1 MKKLFKTGA
10 SVTIED
16 YSSLHINGPYTLRKL
31 GPDSA
36 TIQSGDYVITVE
48 GEDMTVDVLSE
59 EVALFTFTVIR
70 SVQMEV
76 THEEGISHV

>member
-10 SVTIED
+10 SITIED

-36 TIQSGDYVITVE
+36 TVQSGDYVITVE
-48 GEDMTVDVLSE
+48 GEEMTVDVLSE
-59 EVALFTFTVIR
+59 EVALFTFTLIR
-70 SVQMEV
+70 SVQMV
-76 THEEGISHV
+76 LAHEEGTTHV